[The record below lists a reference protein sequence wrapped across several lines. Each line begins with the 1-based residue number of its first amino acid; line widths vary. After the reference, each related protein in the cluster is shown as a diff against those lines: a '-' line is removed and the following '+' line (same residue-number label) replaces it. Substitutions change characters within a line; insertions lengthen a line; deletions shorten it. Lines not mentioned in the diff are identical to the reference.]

1 MLWIVYCVPK
11 PDIAEV
17 RAAASEAHSSYLK
30 SKEHMI
36 FFSGQMLT
44 DDGNGTMGNVF
55 IIYAKT
61 RAEAQA
67 FSDGEGYTRAGVFE
81 SVRITRMK
89 RGRFKPELLELVP
102 KGA

>member
-1 MLWIVYCVPK
+1 MLWIVYCIAK
-11 PDIAEV
+11 PNIGAV
-17 RAAASEAHSSYLK
+17 RSAASAAHSSYLK
-30 SKEHMI
+30 SKEDII
-36 FFSGQMLT
+36 FFSGQTLT

-55 IIYAKT
+55 IIYAKS

-89 RGRFKPELLELVP
+89 KGRFKPELLELLN
-102 KGA
+102 K